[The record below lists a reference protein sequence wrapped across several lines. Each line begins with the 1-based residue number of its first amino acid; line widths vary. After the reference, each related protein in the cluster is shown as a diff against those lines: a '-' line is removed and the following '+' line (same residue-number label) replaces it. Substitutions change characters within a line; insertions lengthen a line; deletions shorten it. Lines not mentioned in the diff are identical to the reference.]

1 MNLNKVVL
9 IGRLTADP
17 ESRNIPSGESVCSFS
32 IATNRYW
39 TDRETKQ
46 KKEKTEYHN
55 IVAWTRLA
63 EIASQYLKKGSLVF
77 IEGRLQTRN
86 WEDDSGNKRYRTEII
101 AENLQLGPR
110 QENRSNLKQKDS
122 EKGETNQENIPIVEE
137 EDIDVSQIPF

>member
-17 ESRNIPSGESVCSFS
+17 ELKTIPSGESVCNFS

-39 TDRETKQ
+39 TDQATKE

-55 IVAWTRLA
+55 IIVWRRLA
-63 EIASQYLKKGSLVF
+63 EVANQYLKKGGLVF
-77 IEGRLQTRN
+77 IEGRLQTRS
-86 WEDDSGNKRYRTEII
+86 WEDDSGNKRYRTEIV

-110 QENRSNLKQKDS
+110 QTGNPSPRQEKAENK
-122 EKGETNQENIPIVEE
+122 EPEQENIPVVEE
-137 EDIDVSQIPF
+137 EDINVKDIPF